1 MGAREGLPA
10 MDREPSREEG
20 LESRVLHGGPRAEGS
35 VVLDLS
41 RGRGR
46 GRCTGSMT
54 DRGLPWD
61 PTSFW

>member
-1 MGAREGLPA
+1 

-61 PTSFW
+61 PTSLW